1 MRFEVLKRDA
11 EIEYWR
17 RIADGGDRTL
27 LRAEL
32 EAKWKELD
40 AEFRFVAECNE
51 GGESMSGDA
60 VERLKRIARR
70 TWLRSLDDRVGLSH
84 EERVRAEKLPAP
96 PLPVFE
102 QLLADKPEHIMAWSE
117 KELDAA
123 KGNSQ
128 FRVRMPPYKR
138 NNGEIYNL
146 CIGRGTLNDEERHAI
161 NDHVVQTIKML
172 SQLPFP
178 KHLRRVP
185 EISGGHHEK
194 LDGTGYPRRLAGSEL
209 GVFARILAIA
219 DIFEAL
225 TARDR
230 PYKTG
235 RSLSQAVAIMAS
247 MSKARHIDAE
257 LFALFLTSGVYRTY
271 AERYLES
278 AQIDDVDVAAYL
290 TPA

>member
-17 RIADGGDRTL
+17 RVAEGADRTA

-32 EAKWKELD
+32 HAKWKELD
-40 AEFRFVAECNE
+40 AEFGFVAQCNE
-51 GGESMSGDA
+51 GGESMPPDA
-60 VERLKRIARR
+60 IERIKRIARR
-70 TWLRSLDDRVGLSH
+70 TWLRTLDDRVGLSH
-84 EERVRAEKLPAP
+84 EERIRAERLPAS

-102 QLLADKPEHIMAWSE
+102 QLLADKPEHIVEWSE
-117 KELDAA
+117 KELNAA
-123 KGNSQ
+123 KDASQ
-128 FRVRMPPYKR
+128 IRLRMPPHKR
-138 NNGEIYNL
+138 NGGEIYNL
-146 CIGRGTLNDEERHAI
+146 SIGRGTLNEEERHAI

-178 KHLRRVP
+178 KHLKSVP

-194 LDGTGYPRRLAGSEL
+194 LDGTGYPRRVAGSEL
-209 GVFARILAIA
+209 SLPARILAIA

-257 LFALFLTSGVYRTY
+257 LFELFLASGVYRKY

-278 AQIDDVDVAAYL
+278 AQIDEVDVAAYVTL
-290 TPA
+290 H